1 MNRPSLTSSMAAA
14 AEAVTV
20 TSRVSGLVTLVPRMI
35 LEVRAAMTPSVTH
48 RSRHRSCESG
58 IQA

>member
-1 MNRPSLTSSMAAA
+1 MAAA

-20 TSRVSGLVTLVPRMI
+20 TSRVSGLVTLVSRMI

-48 RSRHRSCESG
+48 RSRHSSCESG